1 MSNENFC
8 ASDDSQPYNN
18 LQIIFNN
25 NNFNLEL
32 TKTNDIKYIENSKQN
47 INPINSCSKFTQTE
61 FCALYEYENKED
73 LEDIEDIE
81 EEEKID
87 KLNKRKRKNCT
98 DLIRSKLFNYFN
110 KMLYNWIISSKDKI
124 DKSLFQQYY
133 LKQNKKDN
141 IKEVMEKKLKDIFIP
156 NNSTE
161 QITDELIIKKLDS
174 NYKTLFDYFISDGNI
189 SNENREFFK
198 NFTFLNNYL
207 ETLKRD
213 ENEEYINRVRKVAKE
228 YNLWLDKKVHLFK
241 RNTISI

>member
-1 MSNENFC
+1 MNNENFFTIP
-8 ASDDSQPYNN
+8 DSKSYNN
-18 LQIIFNN
+18 FQIISN
-25 NNFNLEL
+25 NNFNLQSI
-32 TKTNDIKYIENSKQN
+32 KTNDIKYIETSCQN
-47 INPINSCSKFTQTE
+47 IRNSAPINVYSKSTQTE
-61 FCALYEYENKED
+61 FCSLYEYENKED
-73 LEDIEDIE
+73 IDEIK
-81 EEEKID
+81 EEKIN

-98 DLIRSKLFNYFN
+98 DLIRSKIFNYFN
-110 KMLYNWIISSKDKI
+110 KMLYNWIKSSKDKN
-124 DKSLFQQYY
+124 DKIEIQQYC
-133 LKQNKKDN
+133 LKQNTKDN
-141 IKEVMEKKLKDIFIP
+141 IREVMTKTLKEIFIP
-156 NNSTE
+156 KISVD
-161 QITDELIIKKLDS
+161 QITNELLLKKLDS